1 MEHHHQRS
9 LRQPSI
15 TSWSKKWVRPQS
27 GIYHSLGKLDEHQK
41 IPTRPDLD
49 TATYVLSQFPHP
61 HQAES
66 QIALIDSSTNQQ
78 VTYAQLQRSIHSLA
92 SGLYHA
98 LGVWKVDVVFVLSP
112 NSLLHPTMCLVVF
125 SIGAILTT
133 TNPLNTESE
142 IVKQVHDSRTKLAIL
157 APKELHKLVPTGVP
171 INLTSRKPNNDSL
184 SIEEFIECS
193 DHLEFPQPKLAQSD
207 TVVILYTFG
216 LLGQAKVLLVLL
228 CMCEKWRF

>member
-1 MEHHHQRS
+1 M
-9 LRQPSI
+9 
-15 TSWSKKWVRPQS
+15 
-27 GIYHSLGKLDEHQK
+27 
-41 IPTRPDLD
+41 
-49 TATYVLSQFPHP
+49 LSQFPHP

-98 LGVWKVDVVFVLSP
+98 LGVRKVDVVFVLSP
-112 NSLLHPTMCLVVF
+112 NSLLYPTMCLAVF

-133 TNPLNTESE
+133 TNPLNTVSE

-157 APKELHKLVPTGVP
+157 APKELHKLVPTRVP
-171 INLTSRKPNNDSL
+171 IILTSRKPNNDSL

-207 TVVILYTFG
+207 TVAILYTSG

-228 CMCEKWRF
+228 YMCEK